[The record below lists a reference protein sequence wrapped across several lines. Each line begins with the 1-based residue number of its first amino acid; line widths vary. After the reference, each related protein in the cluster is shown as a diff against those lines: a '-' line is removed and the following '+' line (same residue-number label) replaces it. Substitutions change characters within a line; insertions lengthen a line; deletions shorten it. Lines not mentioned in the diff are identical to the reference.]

1 MKSTCYAHAI
11 HLEGIGDISGA
22 IKAYEQADAHQTE
35 VPRMLFELERLQELE
50 GYVNRSSDKAL
61 NKWWAG
67 YCESVENHGKAL
79 DCYKKC
85 AAYLSVVRIHCY
97 RNEFQDAINIVNE
110 TEDPAAAFH
119 LAKQYELLEK
129 PQEAISYYSKA
140 KRYNHAARVARKY
153 DLDRELMNMTLQ
165 SYPADMLETAAY
177 FESREHY
184 EKAVLLYQKGGNVSK
199 AIDLSFKT
207 QQFESLRQI
216 AESLGENSDPQL
228 LARCGECFMQHE
240 QYEKAVQLFIAAGKI
255 EQALELCSDKSFNIS
270 EKMADQMTPQLS
282 ENPTQTE
289 KTRRQET
296 LLKIAKF
303 CKQQGAYHLACKKY
317 TQAGDKLK
325 AMKVLLKSGDTEKII
340 FFAGVSRQKDI
351 YIVAANYLQSL
362 DWHNNQD
369 VMKAII
375 NFYTK
380 ARAMDSLSTFYEACS
395 QIEIDEYRD
404 YEKALGALMESKKY
418 LNKARVVDK
427 DDRIAMLQ
435 QRIGMV
441 DSFVQARKLVKT
453 DPTQMVSSTRTSEHT
468 DKSCEAV

>member
-1 MKSTCYAHAI
+1 
-11 HLEGIGDISGA
+11 
-22 IKAYEQADAHQTE
+22 
-35 VPRMLFELERLQELE
+35 
-50 GYVNRSSDKAL
+50 
-61 NKWWAG
+61 
-67 YCESVENHGKAL
+67 
-79 DCYKKC
+79 
-85 AAYLSVVRIHCY
+85 
-97 RNEFQDAINIVNE
+97 
-110 TEDPAAAFH
+110 
-119 LAKQYELLEK
+119 
-129 PQEAISYYSKA
+129 
-140 KRYNHAARVARKY
+140 
-153 DLDRELMNMTLQ
+153 
-165 SYPADMLETAAY
+165 
-177 FESREHY
+177 
-184 EKAVLLYQKGGNVSK
+184 
-199 AIDLSFKT
+199 
-207 QQFESLRQI
+207 
-216 AESLGENSDPQL
+216 
-228 LARCGECFMQHE
+228 MQHE

-340 FFAGVSRQKDI
+340 FFAGVSRQQDI
-351 YIVAANYLQSL
+351 FIVAANYLQSL
-362 DWHNNQD
+362 DRHNNQD
-369 VMKAII
+369 FMKAII

-395 QIEIDEYRD
+395 QIESDEYRD
-404 YEKALGALMESKKY
+404 YEKALGALMESMKY